1 MGETQRKAQS
11 ELDRVVGPSR
21 QVALSDKAL
30 YGLPYTEAIILETL
44 RLSSIAPLGVPHRMI
59 ADTIFHGY
67 FLPKDVTVIAGLYT
81 IHHDSKIWGK
91 DVNEFRPERFLN
103 EDKTRVIQHEALM
116 PFCVGRRA
124 CLGEGL
130 ARDTLFQFIASIL
143 QTFNI
148 EPDPDCPVRS
158 VETVKGFNVEPKPFT
173 FVLSFRNS

>member
-1 MGETQRKAQS
+1 MGAKS

-59 ADTIFHGY
+59 GDTIFHGY

-103 EDKTRVIQHEALM
+103 EDKT
-116 PFCVGRRA
+116 P
-124 CLGEGL
+124 
-130 ARDTLFQFIASIL
+130 SIL

-173 FVLSFRNS
+173 FVLSLRKT